1 MAFDV
6 RLMGCASGHRLMSL
20 RARRSVN
27 AWYGSLYDVTELR
40 RTAEALEASLTGY
53 RLHAGTGR

>member
-1 MAFDV
+1 
-6 RLMGCASGHRLMSL
+6 MGCASGHRLMSL